1 MAKRKGSKAAL
12 MIMLFI
18 GIGGIILWAALNLSD
33 KAQETGIEL
42 PSKASRV
49 EFLNSF
55 GLIVDP
61 EPEIQ
66 DIKIPYEFGEIY
78 NAYNELQRSQGLDLE
93 KYAGADAVLL
103 RYKVLNCPDY
113 PENVTANL
121 VLCSNILIACDIT
134 LNEEGGFTK
143 ALIPESVT

>member
-1 MAKRKGSKAAL
+1 MAKRAGSKAAL

-18 GIGGIILWAALNLSD
+18 GIGGIILAAVFNLSD
-33 KAQETGIEL
+33 NPDETGIEL

-49 EFLNSF
+49 EFLNNC

-66 DIKIPYEFGEIY
+66 DIKIPYKFGEIY
-78 NAYNELQRSQGLDLE
+78 NAYNELQKSQGFDLE
-93 KYAGADAVLL
+93 KYAGTDAVLL

-121 VLCSNILIACDIT
+121 VLSSNILIACDIT

-143 ALIPESVT
+143 ALIPESIT